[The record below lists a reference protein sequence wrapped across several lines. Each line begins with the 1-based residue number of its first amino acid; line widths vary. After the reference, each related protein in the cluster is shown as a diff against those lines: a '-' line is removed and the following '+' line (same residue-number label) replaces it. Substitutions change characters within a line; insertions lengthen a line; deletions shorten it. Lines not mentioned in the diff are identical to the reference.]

1 MKLVP
6 PHSRASNG
14 VVGGGG
20 HKNKFNCVDKC
31 NIDRVKCPFK
41 SLG

>member
-20 HKNKFNCVDKC
+20 IKINLIALTNA
-31 NIDRVKCPFK
+31 I
-41 SLG
+41 LIE

>member
-14 VVGGGG
+14 VVGGGI
-20 HKNKFNCVDKC
+20 KINLIALTNA
-31 NIDRVKCPFK
+31 I
-41 SLG
+41 LIE